1 MVGREMADEASD
13 VERLL
18 AEIADLRALVDELEL
33 RDEARKQTEEALLDS
48 RNTLQL
54 VMDTIPQRVFWK
66 DRDLRYLGCN
76 AQFALDAGLSGP
88 EEILGKQDFELA
100 WSGSAPL
107 YRSDDKRVMEGREAK
122 VHYVEPMVH
131 PNGVRWLRTTKIPL
145 LDHSGEV
152 IGVFG
157 CYEDITDRHQAEDAL
172 RESEERYRTLVEQ
185 AADGIL
191 VSDETGAYVEV
202 NTAACEM
209 TGYAAT
215 ELRKLTTNDVF
226 ADECGF
232 GPEEN
237 TMLDRGLTLTRPCQ
251 LQRKDG
257 TVLSVEVSAK
267 RLPDGRTQ
275 AIVRDVTERQRAD
288 QERRRLEE
296 QLHHAQRLES
306 LGRLAGGIAH
316 DFNNLLTAILTSC
329 DILQTRLEQKA
340 VEAKELEHVQ
350 RAGMR
355 AAALTSQLL
364 SFSRKQIIQPRV
376 VDLNEVVRDTQ
387 RMLGRLIG
395 EHIDLVVRVG
405 EGTRLVLADP
415 GQLDQILVNL
425 AVNARDAM
433 PEGGDL
439 SIETERVELDD
450 EGARVRPGLAPGPH
464 IVLRVIDTGHGMDE
478 ETVDHLFEPFF
489 TTKDKGKGT
498 GLGLAT
504 VYGIVRRAGGAIEVE
519 SALGRGA
526 TITIWLPE
534 ATGPIDT
541 SAPSPAWERREHD
554 GGTILLVEDEEHV
567 RITTTE
573 ILTGAGYRVLQATDG
588 EDALRVYEAHE
599 AEIHLLVTDV
609 IMPRMGGPEL
619 VHALRERVPGLKTL
633 YISGY
638 TDDMLGERG
647 VVAPD
652 VELLHKPFSR
662 RPLLDKVREVL
673 ASK

>member
-1 MVGREMADEASD
+1 MADDASD

-18 AEIADLRALVDELEL
+18 AEISDLRALVNELEL
-33 RDEARKQTEEALLDS
+33 RDEARKQTEAALLDS

-66 DRDLRYLGCN
+66 DRELRYLGCN
-76 AQFALDAGLSGP
+76 AKFALDAGLSGP

-107 YRSDDKRVMEGREAK
+107 YRSDDKRVMDGREAK
-122 VHYVEPMVH
+122 VNYVEPMVH
-131 PNGVRWLRTTKIPL
+131 PDGVRWLRTTKIPL
-145 LDHSGEV
+145 LDHDGEV

-157 CYEDITDRHQAEDAL
+157 CYEDITDRQQAEDAL

-191 VSDETGAYVEV
+191 VSDSAGAYVEV

-209 TGYAAT
+209 TGYSAS
-215 ELRKLTTNDVF
+215 ELRRLGIADVF
-226 ADECGF
+226 GEDSGF
-232 GPEEN
+232 APEEN
-237 TMLDRGLTLTRPCQ
+237 ELLDRGLTLTRPCS
-251 LQRKDG
+251 LRRKDG
-257 TVLSVEVSAK
+257 KVLPVEVSAK

-275 AIVRDVTERQRAD
+275 AIVRDVTERQRAE

-296 QLHHAQRLES
+296 QLQHAQRLES

-329 DILQTRLEQKA
+329 DILRMRLDQKGL
-340 VEAKELEHVQ
+340 EAKELEHVQ

-364 SFSRKQIIQPRV
+364 SFSRKQVIQPRV

-433 PEGGDL
+433 PEGGEL
-439 SIETERVELDD
+439 TIETDRVELD
-450 EGARVRPGLAPGPH
+450 ERGARARAGLAPGSH
-464 IVLRVIDTGHGMDE
+464 IVLRVADTGVGMDAH
-478 ETVDHLFEPFF
+478 TVEHLFEPFF

-504 VYGIVRRAGGAIEVE
+504 VYAIVKRAGGAIEVD
-519 SALGRGA
+519 SARGSG
-526 TITIWLPE
+526 TSITIWLPE

-541 SAPSPAWERREHD
+541 LAPSPAWERREPE

-567 RITTTE
+567 RLTATE

-588 EDALRVYEAHE
+588 EDALRVYEAHD
-599 AEIHLLVTDV
+599 ADIDLVVTDV

-619 VHALRERVPGLKTL
+619 VHVLRERAPQLKTL

-673 ASK
+673 GSK